1 MHVMFRL
8 YCATAAACSLGALPL
23 AMLLSR
29 YNESFFVRGS
39 SRESIHRLLLKYDR
53 GMGRLHHDSAAEAIN
68 NYDRRQAAFFNDSS
82 ELMKTCVM
90 IFP

>member
-53 GMGRLHHDSAAEAIN
+53 GMGRLHHDWQQRLLITMIGGK
-68 NYDRRQAAFFNDSS
+68 RPSS
-82 ELMKTCVM
+82 TIV
-90 IFP
+90 PS